1 MEGRREAAY
10 TASMKSYFVTAT
22 GTDTGKTFCTAGLLR
37 ANPGLRA
44 IKPLL
49 SGYEPGAAS
58 DSSLLLEAMGRE
70 VTAQN
75 IATITPWRFRA
86 PLSPDMAAAREGQNI
101 PYDDLLAFCRA
112 ELAKGPTLIEGA
124 GGAAV
129 PLTETKMTANWIAGL
144 GLPVL
149 LVSGTYLGS
158 ISHCIT
164 TAEFLLRRG
173 ILIHAILLNESANAP
188 VPTEETQ
195 AALARYLPCTI
206 FPVKRDAKVEDFKAL
221 EL

>member
-1 MEGRREAAY
+1 MN
-10 TASMKSYFVTAT
+10 SYFVTAT
-22 GTDTGKTFCTAGLLR
+22 GTDIGKTFCTAGLLR
-37 ANPGLRA
+37 ANPSFRA

-49 SGYEPGAAS
+49 SGYEPGEVS
-58 DSSLLLEAMGRE
+58 DSSILLTAMGAE

-75 IATITPWRFRA
+75 IAAITPWRYKA
-86 PLSPDMAAAREGQNI
+86 PLSPDMAAAREGQSI
-101 PYDDLLAFCRA
+101 DDAALLGFCRV

-129 PLTETKMTANWIAGL
+129 PLTETKMTADWIADL
-144 GLPVL
+144 NLPVL

-173 ILIHAILLNESANAP
+173 ISIHAILLNESATAP
-188 VPTEETQ
+188 VPTAETQ
-195 AALARYLPCTI
+195 AALARYLPCRI
-206 FPVKRDAKVEDFKAL
+206 FPVKRNAGAEDIKKL

>member
-1 MEGRREAAY
+1 MN
-10 TASMKSYFVTAT
+10 SYFVTAT
-22 GTDTGKTFCTAGLLR
+22 GTDIGKTFCTAGLLR

-49 SGYEPGAAS
+49 SGYEAEKPS
-58 DSSLLLEAMGRE
+58 DSSLLLAAMGQAA
-70 VTAQN
+70 TAEA
-75 IATITPWRFRA
+75 IAAITPWRYKA
-86 PLSPDMAAAREGQNI
+86 PLSPDMAAVREGQTI
-101 PYDDLLAFCRA
+101 GYEALLGFCRA

-129 PLTETKMTANWIAGL
+129 PLTEVKMTADWITDL
-144 GLPVL
+144 DLPVL

-173 ILIHAILLNESANAP
+173 ISIHTILLNESANAP

-195 AALARYLPCTI
+195 AAIARYLPCRM
-206 FPVKRDAKVEDFKAL
+206 FVVKRNAGLEDFKGL
-221 EL
+221 TL

>member
-1 MEGRREAAY
+1 MN
-10 TASMKSYFVTAT
+10 SYFVTAT
-22 GTDTGKTFCTAGLLR
+22 GTDIGKTFCTAGLLR

-49 SGYEPGAAS
+49 SGYEPKEPS
-58 DSSLLLEAMGRE
+58 DSSFLLEAMGQE
-70 VTAQN
+70 VSGET
-75 IATITPWRFRA
+75 IAAITPWRFKA
-86 PLSPDMAAAREGQNI
+86 PLSPDMAAAREGQRI
-101 PYDDLLAFCRA
+101 DYAALLDFCRT

-129 PLTETKMTANWIAGL
+129 PLTATKMTADWIADL
-144 GLPVL
+144 EVPVL

-173 ILIHAILLNESANAP
+173 ISIHAILLNESANAP
-188 VPTEETQ
+188 VPAEETQ
-195 AALARYLPCTI
+195 AALARYLPCQT
-206 FPVKRDAKVEDFKAL
+206 FVVKRNAGVEDFKGLAFYTKGGCG
-221 EL
+221 EDAA

>member
-1 MEGRREAAY
+1 MN
-10 TASMKSYFVTAT
+10 SYFVTAT

-49 SGYEPGAAS
+49 SGYEAGQAPAS
-58 DSSLLLEAMGRE
+58 DSGLLLAAMGQP

-75 IATITPWRFRA
+75 IAAITPWRYQA
-86 PLSPDMAAAREGQNI
+86 PLSPDMAAAREGQSI
-101 PYDDLLAFCRA
+101 DYDALLGFCRT
-112 ELAKGPTLIEGA
+112 ELAKGATLIEGA

-129 PLTETKMTANWIAGL
+129 PLTATKMTADWIADL

-173 ILIHAILLNESANAP
+173 ISIHAILLNESPDAP
-188 VPTEETQ
+188 VPTAETQ
-195 AALARYLPCTI
+195 AALARYLPCRM
-206 FPVKRDAKVEDFKAL
+206 FPVRRDAGVKDF
-221 EL
+221 EGVGV

>member
-1 MEGRREAAY
+1 MN
-10 TASMKSYFVTAT
+10 SYFVTAT
-22 GTDTGKTFCTAGLLR
+22 GTDIGKTFCTAGLLR
-37 ANPGLRA
+37 ANPALRA

-49 SGYEPGAAS
+49 SGYEPGEVS
-58 DSSLLLEAMGRE
+58 DSSILLAAMGRE
-70 VTAQN
+70 VTEQN
-75 IATITPWRFRA
+75 IAAITPWRYKA
-86 PLSPDMAAAREGQNI
+86 PLSPDMAAAREGQSI
-101 PYDDLLAFCRA
+101 SYAALLGFCQA

-129 PLTETKMTANWIAGL
+129 PLTETKMTADWIADL
-144 GLPVL
+144 NLPVL

-173 ILIHAILLNESANAP
+173 ISIHAILLNESATAP
-188 VPTEETQ
+188 VPTAETQ
-195 AALARYLPCTI
+195 AALARYLPCRI
-206 FPVKRDAKVEDFKAL
+206 FPVKRNAGAEDIKKL

>member
-1 MEGRREAAY
+1 MN
-10 TASMKSYFVTAT
+10 SYFVTAT

-37 ANPGLRA
+37 ANPSLRA

-49 SGYEPGAAS
+49 SGYSPEHDEGSDPG
-58 DSSLLLEAMGRE
+58 LLLAAMGQA
-70 VTAQN
+70 VTSEA
-75 IATITPWRFRA
+75 IAAVTPWRYQA
-86 PLSPDMAAAREGQNI
+86 PLSPDMAAAQEGQSI
-101 PYDDLLAFCRA
+101 DYEALIGFCRV

-129 PLTETKMTANWIAGL
+129 PLTGVKLTADWIVDL
-144 GLPVL
+144 NLQVL

-173 ILIHAILLNESANAP
+173 ISIHAILLNESTDAP
-188 VPTEETQ
+188 VSTEETQ
-195 AALARYLPCTI
+195 AALARYLPCRMFI
-206 FPVKRDAKVEDFKAL
+206 VKRNAAPEDFKGL

>member
-1 MEGRREAAY
+1 MRG
-10 TASMKSYFVTAT
+10 YFVTAT

-37 ANPGLRA
+37 AHPKLHA

-49 SGYEPGAAS
+49 SGYEPGQEEAS
-58 DSSLLLEAMGRE
+58 DSGQLLTAMGLK
-70 VTAQN
+70 VTARN
-75 IATITPWRFRA
+75 IAAITPWRFKA
-86 PLSPDMAAAREGQNI
+86 PLSPDMAAAREGQRI

-112 ELAKGPTLIEGA
+112 ELAKAPDGLLIEGA

-129 PLTETKMTANWIAGL
+129 PLTETRMTADWIADL
-144 GLPVL
+144 GIPVL

-164 TAEFLLRRG
+164 TAAFLLQRD
-173 ILIHAILLNESANAP
+173 IPIHAILLNESTNAP

-195 AALARYLPCTI
+195 AALARYLPCRI
-206 FPVKRDAKVEDFKAL
+206 FPIARNAAPEAFAPL